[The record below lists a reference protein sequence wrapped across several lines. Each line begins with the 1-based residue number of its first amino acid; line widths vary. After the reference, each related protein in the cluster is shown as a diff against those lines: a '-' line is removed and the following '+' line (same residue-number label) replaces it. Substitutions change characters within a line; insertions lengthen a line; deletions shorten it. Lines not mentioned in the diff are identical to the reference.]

1 MNRVGKFTAALV
13 AGLVLAMAS
22 FASFAA
28 SEFEGTWAV
37 KNTKGEP
44 FEITLAADGGAKS
57 TLPEADKGTWKE
69 EGGTVVISWES
80 GWTTKIAKE
89 GDKFVKTAFKKGAA
103 LDGRDR
109 FAHAESPWP
118 RWREGSMRRPFR
130 RRKRARSRSS
140 RWYRSSSRWHLSRRC
155 RPLSP

>member
-1 MNRVGKFTAALV
+1 MKRIRTLLVTALV
-13 AGLVLAMAS
+13 AGLTIAMAS

-44 FEITLAADGGAKS
+44 FEITLSAGGAATS

-69 EGGTVVISWES
+69 EGGAAVISWES

-89 GDKFVKTAFKKGAA
+89 GDKFTKTAFKKGAP
-103 LDGRDR
+103 LDG
-109 FAHAESPWP
+109 PP
-118 RWREGSMRRPFR
+118 TN
-130 RRKRARSRSS
+130 SS
-140 RWYRSSSRWHLSRRC
+140 DAVKK
-155 RPLSP
+155 